1 MTRLDPAEVAELR
14 ELEAK
19 ATPGPWHREMIELR
33 PGTLT
38 LGIGAPTRPVCIV
51 HGIVESPVGR
61 RDVDFMT
68 SARNALP
75 ALLDAAD
82 AAEVLAHA
90 VKGAT
95 AENEALRAENER
107 LRGLLGECAAE
118 LESLRFDIELS
129 EGLKLGGKPPIELEI
144 RIAKELGK

>member
-1 MTRLDPAEVAELR
+1 MTDRIDPAEGARLR
-14 ELEAK
+14 EQLAQHFALPLKAGRHHPDWAVGPVAKHRGDHVSWYFTDLTEEQAK
-19 ATPGPWHREMIELR
+19 ATAAL
-33 PGTLT
+33 L
-38 LGIGAPTRPVCIV
+38 
-51 HGIVESPVGR
+51 
-61 RDVDFMT
+61 
-68 SARNALP
+68 NALP

-107 LRGLLGECAAE
+107 LRGLLGEA
-118 LESLRFDIELS
+118 LPHLRGGFGPRLVDG
-129 EGLKLGGKPPIELEI
+129 GLVD